1 MISLSPAKKC
11 LFTPC
16 LSTLARPCHITRS
29 SLLTTGYF
37 LSSYHDFV
45 SRFSQCHKSSPY
57 HSISRARSQINSLPT
72 RRYFSSSPC
81 SLAEKKLFTP
91 GPLGVTLNV
100 KEAMLRDVGS
110 RDSEFIECV
119 KFIRHKLLDIAGV
132 SDEDFC
138 CIPVQGSGTFAVDAA
153 FQTVLPREG
162 ARALVIENG
171 SYGKRMVKICES
183 AGIEVHTQSFRED
196 QAVEPE
202 VVEDAL
208 QGPVTYDLVAVVHSE
223 TSSGVINPVTEV
235 GRIVKENNPDS
246 LFLVDAI
253 SSFGAVSLDI
263 EKSNIDIIISSANKC
278 LQGVPGFAFVIARNS
293 VIAQCK
299 GNSRSLALD
308 LYDQVVQLDKT
319 SQFRFTPPTHSM
331 LAFKRALEEFEAEGR
346 TEGRSKRYAANRAV
360 LCEGMTKLGFQELLD
375 PSVAGYIITS
385 YRYPKDP
392 NFNFPDFYN
401 RLNEK
406 DFVIYP
412 GKVLDADCFRIGSI
426 GDLHPADMA
435 ALLVAVEEV
444 CHDMGIKLPV
454 QY

>member
-1 MISLSPAKKC
+1 M
-11 LFTPC
+11 
-16 LSTLARPCHITRS
+16 S
-29 SLLTTGYF
+29 SLRHARNCFVASSVLPQSQVARWLSMRF
-37 LSSYHDFV
+37 LSSSHQRTVPFV
-45 SRFSQCHKSSPY
+45 SQHQHRQKTSSVLETIALTP
-57 HSISRARSQINSLPT
+57 SVRCFGLNNQRC
-72 RRYFSSSPC
+72 FSSSSSSC
-81 SLAEKKLFTP
+81 AEKRLYTP

-110 RDSEFIECV
+110 RDNEFIECI
-119 KFIRHKLLDIAGV
+119 KYIRHKLIDIAGV
-132 SDEDFC
+132 SEDEFC
-138 CIPVQGSGTFAVDAA
+138 CVPVQGSGTFAVDAA
-153 FQTVLPREG
+153 FQTALPKEG
-162 ARALVIENG
+162 AKALVIENG

-196 QAVEPE
+196 SVVEPE

-208 QGPVTYDLVAVVHSE
+208 RGPVEYDLVAVVHSE

-235 GRIVKENNPDS
+235 GRIVKENNPDTI
-246 LFLVDAI
+246 FLVDAI
-253 SSFGAVSLDI
+253 SSFGAVNLDI
-263 EKSNIDIIISSANKC
+263 QESNIDLFVSSANKC

-293 VIAQCK
+293 VMAKCK

-308 LYDQVVQLDKT
+308 LYDQVTQLDKT

-346 TEGRSKRYAANRAV
+346 VEGRSKRYAANRDV
-360 LCEGMTKLGFQELLD
+360 LREGMTKLGFQELLD

-385 YRYPKDP
+385 YKYPTDP
-392 NFNFPDFYN
+392 NFNFLEFYN

-412 GKVLDADCFRIGSI
+412 GKVLDTDCFRIGTI
-426 GDLHPADMA
+426 GDLHPQDMA
-435 ALLVAVEEV
+435 DLIQAVEQV
-444 CHDMGIKLPV
+444 CNDMGIILPV